1 MMIFIQNSVSIA
13 HTSQA
18 NKMETMI
25 HTLSQQ
31 TAIEQHVHCEWY
43 KLKWT
48 VRPPGNIMSVLCLPF
63 FNSQHE
69 TINSTQFRIW
79 QLHSSV
85 FGHRQKKFNQV
96 VVKQNY
102 WLVFPETDKND
113 MMKAFNEEHSVQQ
126 M

>member
-1 MMIFIQNSVSIA
+1 MKIFSQNIVSIA

-25 HTLSQQ
+25 YTLSQQ
-31 TAIEQHVHCEWY
+31 TAIEQHVHCEQY

-63 FNSQHE
+63 SIAN
-69 TINSTQFRIW
+69 INSTQFRIW

-85 FGHRQKKFNQV
+85 FGHRQRNLN
-96 VVKQNY
+96 KQ
-102 WLVFPETDKND
+102 W
-113 MMKAFNEEHSVQQ
+113 
-126 M
+126 